1 MRGRVGEL
9 PRPFFSIQPSSLI
22 AHHLLLPIA
31 HSPRYN
37 PSMTAPQQAALTSVS
52 VDEALESIL
61 AYFSPLEPVPVDLSD
76 ALGMVLAEDV
86 SSDID
91 LPPFDNSSMDGYA
104 VIAEDVVGATAESPA
119 SLRVA
124 GYLPAGAAPGPGDR
138 VERGTAFRI
147 MTGAPLPPG
156 ADAVVPFENTDQGRT
171 LAAPGLQPQNSR
183 AEQTHVGGD
192 VFIYKAVRRG
202 DYVRNRGEDVRQGES
217 VLRAGTLI
225 RPAEVAV
232 LAAVGRKSVQVH
244 RRPRVVVLATGDE
257 LVDVD
262 QLPGP
267 GQIRNTNNYAAA
279 AQLTS
284 WGAVAFNLGVARDDR
299 DHLTAKL
306 TEALTLEPDLLV
318 TSAGVSEIGRARVGK
333 ECRCRWAP

>member
-1 MRGRVGEL
+1 MRQ
-9 PRPFFSIQPSSLI
+9 PRAMQPSEPALLPTRQLSHTRPDRQNRLQRRDL
-22 AHHLLLPIA
+22 ALTKWATDKRVTKGCLAVLSLLLPIA

-76 ALGMVLAEDV
+76 ALGMVLAEDI

-104 VIAEDVVGATAESPA
+104 VIAEDVAGATAESPA

-171 LAAPGLQPQNSR
+171 LAAPGLQPQDSR

-192 VFIYKAVRRG
+192 VFI
-202 DYVRNRGEDVRQGES
+202 
-217 VLRAGTLI
+217 
-225 RPAEVAV
+225 
-232 LAAVGRKSVQVH
+232 
-244 RRPRVVVLATGDE
+244 
-257 LVDVD
+257 
-262 QLPGP
+262 
-267 GQIRNTNNYAAA
+267 
-279 AQLTS
+279 
-284 WGAVAFNLGVARDDR
+284 
-299 DHLTAKL
+299 
-306 TEALTLEPDLLV
+306 
-318 TSAGVSEIGRARVGK
+318 
-333 ECRCRWAP
+333 